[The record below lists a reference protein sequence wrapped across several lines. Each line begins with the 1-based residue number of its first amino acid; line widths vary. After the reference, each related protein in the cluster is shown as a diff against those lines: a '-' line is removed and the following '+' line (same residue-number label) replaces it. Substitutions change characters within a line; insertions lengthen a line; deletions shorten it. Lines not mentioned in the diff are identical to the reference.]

1 MKKYILFTCAAAA
14 LLLASCQKENSTA
27 DMITPEVSENQDA
40 GMSVIKVTAPATKV
54 ATVDGINL
62 LWDNGDKISLFTRMW
77 NEGASK
83 YDASWCN
90 YNSSLEAPSA
100 NATFVKDASD
110 EKYPDYSSGKYL
122 AVYVK
127 GATVVTQS
135 RNYNTQ
141 LALNKDVK
149 VKNGGD
155 FASSILYATS
165 DDNQFIFSHVVSYLK
180 FTVDNNTSPFKKLVV
195 TPIKESEYITS
206 RYLIDFV
213 NVATV
218 SVTPKNNNGS
228 LYTQT
233 SRTLTVTTN
242 DGAAFAPGTYYI
254 AVSPETYSEGL
265 ELSFDNGE
273 SKTSLKTATLEMK
286 PGDVGDLGT
295 FGFLNFPSSP
305 DTPTPPPTE
314 PSEPSDPS
322 DPIVPETGS
331 VPSVYAENGENLG
344 VLFWVDPNNPN
355 KGKIVSGAAANITWG
370 TSSATKYD
378 WAPDINTD
386 NGMANHQYV
395 LALEG
400 SNAETYPAVYFCK
413 DLGDGWHLP
422 TINEML
428 DMVRVYYGIDATVD
442 DATLANNYAVN
453 PSSAVAEKFDTELAK
468 CPVSNSEY
476 AKLAISASSAW
487 YWTGQSYYKDGDNN
501 SGKCARVKIASTV
514 FVSGGNARNT
524 GYVRCVRDVEIK

>member
-54 ATVDGINL
+54 ATADGINL

-77 NEGASK
+77 NEGTSK

-180 FTVDNNTSPFKKLVV
+180 FTVDNNTSHFKKLVV
-195 TPIKESEYITS
+195 TPVKESEYITS

-314 PSEPSDPS
+314 PSEPSEPS
-322 DPIVPETGS
+322 DPIVPETSS
-331 VPSVYAENGENLG
+331 VPSLYTENGENLG
-344 VLFWVDPNNPN
+344 VIFWVDPSNPT
-355 KGKIVSGAAANITWG
+355 KGKAVSGEVYIDVEWHTSIQFFTDSAVNFASSDSEANFNYLLN
-370 TSSATKYD
+370 SDDYKKNPAS
-378 WAPDINTD
+378 
-386 NGMANHQYV
+386 
-395 LALEG
+395 
-400 SNAETYPAVYFCK
+400 YPAVLTCVK
-413 DLGDGWHLP
+413 LGDGWRLP
-422 TINEML
+422 T
-428 DMVRVYYGIDATVD
+428 
-442 DATLANNYAVN
+442 
-453 PSSAVAEKFDTELAK
+453 VAEYQDMFRTYTGHKGEFVDNAAYNTDDQKAAIEIFDGLLKQCKNGKDFAPKGLTAA
-468 CPVSNSEY
+468 N
-476 AKLAISASSAW
+476 W
-487 YWTGQSYYKDGDNN
+487 YWTGQAYDNSTDTSNHGKIYRIKLMQQYYAGTAKAT
-501 SGKCARVKIASTV
+501 GK
-514 FVSGGNARNT
+514 NL
-524 GYVRCVRDVEIK
+524 VRCVRDVEIK